1 MDASRSRP
9 WVGAAL
15 AVLVLLFVVDLATAQ
30 NVAVITL
37 YGIAPL
43 LASLGA
49 SWRATAG
56 VGALALLAAV
66 VSRLLT
72 NDMEPANGILFISA
86 VAALGALATGGALTR
101 TRRERAAARA
111 SVLAAASEALAGTGE
126 LDARLRAVE
135 AAAGCTIALEQPEP
149 APGAP
154 LLARGERLGTLAL
167 AAPDPELAAEL
178 AQRCAAAIDSAALME
193 EADEAY
199 GMLDAVFARA
209 PVGLAL
215 YDHELR
221 VVRINDHL
229 AEIDGIPAAEQIG
242 RPVTEIVPDVEGIV
256 PAMREVLATGRELA
270 NVELAGSTSAAPGV
284 RREFMVSYFPVRRRG
299 DGEVLGVGCVVF
311 EVTERREAERAL
323 REQTVRYESLLR
335 ALSEVGEGMLVLE
348 DDRLVYANPAFLAM
362 SGYSTEELQ
371 ALPSMFDLVEEAERE
386 DARRRAQLRL
396 EGVSDP
402 GYQLTLRHRDGHRV
416 PLEIAGVPLE
426 LGGRTQMVIVGRDV
440 TARARAQAEREWL
453 LERAAFLAEA
463 SASFDAVL
471 DQERILEALAR
482 LAVRDLADTCVI
494 LLGGSARHHPPRHL
508 RRARACRRGRS
519 CTSSSSTIRSP
530 IGARIRCSTYS
541 RRASRGWSRIPAD
554 RTCRPWTS
562 ATASCSTTS
571 LCRAPCSSRCG
582 RAAARWA

>member
-1 MDASRSRP
+1 M
-9 WVGAAL
+9 
-15 AVLVLLFVVDLATAQ
+15 VDLATAQ
-30 NVAVITL
+30 DVAVITL

-86 VAALGALATGGALTR
+86 VAALGALATGGALIR

-111 SVLAAASEALAGTGE
+111 SVLAAASEALAGT
-126 LDARLRAVE
+126 RRPRR
-135 AAAGCTIALEQPEP
+135 AAARRRGRGRLHDHAR
-149 APGAP
+149 AGARAAARP

-178 AQRCAAAIDSAALME
+178 AQRCAARSTARRLVA

-215 YDHELR
+215 YDRELR

-256 PAMREVLATGRELA
+256 PAMREVLATGRELV

-284 RREFMVSYFPVRRRG
+284 RREFEVSYFPVRRRG

-471 DQERILEALAR
+471 DQDRILDALAR

-494 LLGGSARHHPPRHL
+494 LLGGSA
-508 RRARACRRGRS
+508 A
-519 CTSSSSTIRSP
+519 TIRRVTCV
-530 IGARIRCSTYS
+530 ARD
-541 RRASRGWSRIPAD
+541 PAD
-554 RTCRPWTS
+554 EEKLRELVERYPFADRRSHPLLDVLATGQSRLLAHPDGPDLPARTS
-562 ATASCSTTS
+562 ATAS
-571 LCRAPCSSRCG
+571 
-582 RAAARWA
+582 